1 MSPILNQRVA
11 VRPVAGAHRLVDE
24 RWALRRV
31 PRPQEGERPVAYA
44 DRVGEWYS
52 NQTSDEQR
60 KSHGLFLTP
69 VQTADFMAERISL
82 TGNRVRILDPAA
94 GAGILSCA
102 VVEALS
108 SRVLKPNE
116 IELVAYEIDDGLIA
130 PLRAVLDHLSD
141 WCLERHG
148 TSVSTRIEG
157 TDFILANAGAV
168 RPRGLIPSCTLETKR
183 IDAVIAN
190 PPYFKISKSD
200 PRAAAVSDVVH
211 GQPNIY
217 ALFMAVAAAL
227 LRTGGEFIFI
237 TPRSFASGPYF
248 QRFRNVFFEMIRPT
262 RVHVFGSR
270 RDAFR
275 REEVLQENVIFCGVR
290 QDRWQG
296 NRNRVRL
303 AISSSLGVA
312 GINRAVSREHT
323 IGAVLD
329 LESADK
335 ILRLPIC
342 DADED
347 ALALVGSWPTDLRGL
362 GLDISTGPV
371 VPFRATEH
379 VSMNGIVPASHSPLL
394 WMNHVRAMRAT
405 WPLDQHKPEYIR
417 RYGAESLLV
426 PNRNYVLVR
435 RFSAKEE
442 ARRLTAAPWIAA
454 DFAIPDVGL
463 ENHLNYIHRPGGTLS
478 EDEAWGLSA
487 LYNSRLLD
495 TWFRTVNGNTQ
506 VSATELRSM
515 PLPAHETIVALGS
528 HVKHLADSLAGLDV
542 LVESAVAPPA
552 LKEAAVG

>member
-1 MSPILNQRVA
+1 MLNQGVN
-11 VRPVAGAHRLVDE
+11 VRPVAGAHRLIE
-24 RWALRRV
+24 GQGALARA
-31 PRPQEGERPVAYA
+31 PSPQEGERPVAYA

-52 NQTSDEQR
+52 NQTSDAQR

-69 VQTADFMAERISL
+69 AQTADFMAAQISP

-94 GAGILSCA
+94 GAGILCCA
-102 VVEALS
+102 IVEALS
-108 SRVLKPNE
+108 SRALKPNE

-130 PLRAVLDHLSD
+130 PLRDVLGYLSG
-141 WCLERHG
+141 WCLKRHG
-148 TSVSTRIEG
+148 TTIHTRIEG

-168 RPRGLIPSCTLETKR
+168 RPRGLIPSCTLETER

-190 PPYFKISKSD
+190 PPYFKIGKSD
-200 PRAAAVSDVVH
+200 PRAAAVPDVVH

-227 LRTGGEFIFI
+227 LRAGGEFIFI

-275 REEVLQENVIFCGVR
+275 RDEVLQENVIFCGVR
-290 QDRWQG
+290 KDRWQ
-296 NRNRVRL
+296 RNGSRARL
-303 AISSSLGVA
+303 DISSSLGVA
-312 GINRAVSREHT
+312 DINRAVSREHA
-323 IGAVLD
+323 IAAVLD

-335 ILRLPIC
+335 VLRLPIC

-362 GLDISTGPV
+362 GLEISTGPV

-379 VSMNGIVPASHSPLL
+379 VSMKGTVPASHSPLL

-405 WPLDQHKPEYIR
+405 WPLDRHKPEYIKR
-417 RYGAESLLV
+417 SGAESLLV
-426 PNRNYVLVR
+426 PNRNYVLLR

-454 DFAIPDVGL
+454 DYPIPEVGL
-463 ENHLNYIHRPGGTLS
+463 ENHLNYVHRPGGTLS
-478 EDEAWGLSA
+478 EDETWGLSA

-515 PLPAHETIVALGS
+515 PLPAHETVVALGR
-528 HVKHLADSLAGLDV
+528 HMRQLANPLAGLDM
-542 LVESAVAPPA
+542 LVESAVAPAA